1 MNEEEERLLKCL
13 EEEYPP
19 LNGHELT
26 DAINDFLFT
35 MDINCMLSYEHE
47 NENKPV
53 ETKEKENKN

>member
-1 MNEEEERLLKCL
+1 MNKEEERLLKCL

-19 LNGHELT
+19 SNGHELT

-35 MDINCMLSYEHE
+35 MDINCMLSYE